1 MQLSLSGIRNPDF
14 GVMGILSITK
24 FNFLFFMVLNIVEN
38 FASLFEQHLAQLEM
52 REGEVIDATV
62 VAVDNK
68 YVTVTAGLKSESSI
82 ALSEFKD
89 ELGNLE
95 VKVGDVVKV
104 AIEAIEDG
112 YGETRLSRDKAR
124 RIAAWEELEGALE
137 RGDVL
142 TGGVYGRV
150 KGGLGVMYKN
160 VRLFLPGSLID
171 VRTVRDFT
179 PYETKPVEFKVI
191 KVDRRRNNIVISR
204 KAVLVERNGEDSK
217 AIAEKMQEG
226 NVVQGIVKNIT
237 DYGAFVDLGGIDGL
251 LYITDL
257 SWKRV
262 KHPSEVLTVG
272 QEIEAKVLKF
282 DQEKHRVSLGL
293 KQLSN
298 DPWFGVAERF
308 PVGTRL
314 HGKISNLTDY
324 GAFVELEPGIEG
336 LVHVSEMDWTN
347 KNVNPSKLV
356 KLGDEVQ
363 VQILEIDPEKRRIS
377 LGMKQCLANPWVEFA
392 EKNQKGD
399 RVAGQIR
406 SITDFGLF
414 IGLAGGIDGL
424 VHVSDIS
431 WTLSGD
437 AAIRNY
443 KKGQDIEAVILSV
456 DIEKERIA
464 LGIKQLDNDPYANF
478 LNLNDKGS
486 IVKATVKEVSAEQAT
501 VELAAEIDATLP
513 AREFSSERVDDLTK
527 VVNVGDELEVMI
539 TNIDRKTR
547 AITVSI
553 RAKDSKDE
561 AEAIKKVKQAD
572 KTAGTTNLGSLL
584 QDKLSQG

>member
-1 MQLSLSGIRNPDF
+1 M
-14 GVMGILSITK
+14 
-24 FNFLFFMVLNIVEN
+24 EN

-62 VAVDNK
+62 VAVDHK

-82 ALSEFKD
+82 SVNEFKD
-89 ELGNLE
+89 EVGNLE
-95 VKVGDVVKV
+95 VNVGDVVKV

-142 TGGVYGRV
+142 SGMVYGRV

-171 VRTVRDFT
+171 VRTVRDFA
-179 PYETKPVEFKVI
+179 PYDNKSVEFKVI

-204 KAVLVERNGEDSK
+204 KAVLVERSGEDNK
-217 AIAEKMQEG
+217 AIFERMQEG
-226 NVVQGIVKNIT
+226 NVVAGVVKNIT

-298 DPWFGVAERF
+298 DPWVGIAERF
-308 PVGTRL
+308 PQSTRL
-314 HGKISNLTDY
+314 HGKVSNLTDY
-324 GAFVELEPGIEG
+324 GAFIELEPGIEG

-347 KNVNPSKLV
+347 KNVNPSKMV

-363 VQILEIDPEKRRIS
+363 VQILEIDADKRRIS
-377 LGMKQCLANPWVEFA
+377 LGMKQCQANPWVEFA
-392 EKNQKGD
+392 DKFKKGD

-414 IGLAGGIDGL
+414 IGLDGGIDGL

-443 KKGQDIEAVILSV
+443 KKGQDVEAVIISV
-456 DIEKERIA
+456 DVEKERIA
-464 LGIKQLDNDPYANF
+464 LGIKQLDNDPYAMF
-478 LNLNDKGS
+478 LNTNDRGS
-486 IVKATVKEVSAEQAT
+486 VVTGTVKEVTPEQAIIT
-501 VELAAEIDATLP
+501 LVDGIDAVMP
-513 AREFSSERVDDLTK
+513 AREASSERVEDTTK
-527 VVNVGDELEVMI
+527 VLSAGDSVEVMI
-539 TNIDRKTR
+539 TNIDRKNR
-547 AITVSI
+547 AITVSV
-553 RAKDSKDE
+553 RAKDNKEE
-561 AEAIKKVKQAD
+561 AEAVKKVKQAE

>member
-1 MQLSLSGIRNPDF
+1 
-14 GVMGILSITK
+14 
-24 FNFLFFMVLNIVEN
+24 MVLNIVEN

-363 VQILEIDPEKRRIS
+363 IQILEIDPEKRRIS
-377 LGMKQCLANPWVEFA
+377 LGMKQCQANPWVEFA

-501 VELAAEIDATLP
+501 VELAAEIEATLP

>member
-1 MQLSLSGIRNPDF
+1 MES
-14 GVMGILSITK
+14 
-24 FNFLFFMVLNIVEN
+24 
-38 FASLFEQHLAQLEM
+38 FANLFEQHSLQLEM
-52 REGEVIDATV
+52 REGEVVDAIV
-62 VAVDNK
+62 VAVDHK
-68 YVTVTAGLKSESSI
+68 YVTVTAGLKSEASI
-82 ALSEFKD
+82 SVNEFKD
-89 ELGNLE
+89 DKGEVE

-124 RIAAWEELEGALE
+124 RIAAWEELEGALT

-142 TGGVYGRV
+142 NGMVYGRV

-171 VRTVRDFT
+171 TRTVRDFA
-179 PYETKPVEFKVI
+179 PYDNKEVEFKVI

-204 KAVLVERNGEDSK
+204 KAVLVEKTGEDSK
-217 AIAEKMQEG
+217 AIIEKMQEG

-262 KHPSEVLTVG
+262 KHPSEVLSVG

-298 DPWFGVAERF
+298 DPWVGIAERF
-308 PVGTRL
+308 PAGTRL
-314 HGKISNLTDY
+314 HGKVSNLTDY

-356 KLGDEVQ
+356 KYGDEIH
-363 VQILEIDPEKRRIS
+363 VQILEIDADKRRIS
-377 LGMKQCLANPWVEFA
+377 LGMKQCQANPWTDFA
-392 EKNQKGD
+392 DKFHKGD

-414 IGLAGGIDGL
+414 IGLDGGIDGL

-443 KKGQDIEAVILSV
+443 KKGQDVEAVIISV
-456 DIEKERIA
+456 DVEKERIA
-464 LGIKQLDNDPYANF
+464 LGIKQLDNDPYAMF
-478 LNLNDKGS
+478 LNNNDKGA
-486 IVKATVKEVSAEQAT
+486 VVAGTVKEVSAEHAT
-501 VELAAEIDATLP
+501 LELVDGIEAVLAA
-513 AREFSSERVDDLTK
+513 REASNERVDDLTK
-527 VVNVGDELEVMI
+527 VLNVGDKLEVMI
-539 TNIDRKTR
+539 TNIDRKSR
-547 AITVSI
+547 VINVSV
-553 RAKDSKDE
+553 RAKDSREE
-561 AEAIKKVKQAD
+561 ADAVKKVRQAE
-572 KTAGTTNLGSLL
+572 KSSGTTNLGSLL

>member
-1 MQLSLSGIRNPDF
+1 MES
-14 GVMGILSITK
+14 
-24 FNFLFFMVLNIVEN
+24 
-38 FASLFEQHLAQLEM
+38 FASLFEQQLSPLLNV
-52 REGEVIDATV
+52 REGDVIDATV
-62 VAVDNK
+62 VALDNK
-68 YVTVTAGLKSESSI
+68 YVTVDAGLKSEASI
-82 ALSEFKD
+82 AVSEFKD
-89 ELGNLE
+89 DAGVLAVN
-95 VKVGDVVKV
+95 VGDVVKV
-104 AIEAIEDG
+104 AVKAIEDG
-112 YGETRLSRDKAR
+112 YGETRLSRSDAL
-124 RIAAWEELEGALE
+124 RIAAWEELEGSLE
-137 RGDVL
+137 REDVL
-142 TGGVYGRV
+142 TGFVYGRV

-160 VRLFLPGSLID
+160 VSLFLPGSLID
-171 VRTVRDFT
+171 VRAVRDFAPFDNKT
-179 PYETKPVEFKVI
+179 VDFKVI

-204 KAVLVERNGEDSK
+204 KAVLVEKTGEDSK
-217 AIAEKMQEG
+217 AIIEKMQEG

-262 KHPSEVLTVG
+262 KHPSEVLSVG

-298 DPWFGVAERF
+298 DPWVGIAERF
-308 PVGTRL
+308 PAGTRL
-314 HGKISNLTDY
+314 HGKVSNLTDY

-356 KLGDEVQ
+356 KYGDEIH
-363 VQILEIDPEKRRIS
+363 VQILEIDADKRRIS
-377 LGMKQCLANPWVEFA
+377 LGMKQCQANPWTDFA
-392 EKNQKGD
+392 DKFHKGD

-414 IGLAGGIDGL
+414 IGLDGGIDGL

-443 KKGQDIEAVILSV
+443 KKGQDVEAVIISV
-456 DIEKERIA
+456 DVEKERIA
-464 LGIKQLDNDPYANF
+464 LGIKQLDNDPYAMF
-478 LNLNDKGS
+478 LNNNDKGA
-486 IVKATVKEVSAEQAT
+486 VVTGTVKEVSAEHAT
-501 VELAAEIDATLP
+501 LELVDGIEAVLAA
-513 AREFSSERVDDLTK
+513 REASNERVDDLTK
-527 VVNVGDELEVMI
+527 VLNVGDKLEVMI
-539 TNIDRKTR
+539 TNIDRKSR
-547 AITVSI
+547 VINVSV
-553 RAKDSKDE
+553 RAKDSREE
-561 AEAIKKVKQAD
+561 ADAVKKVRQAE
-572 KTAGTTNLGSLL
+572 KSSGTTNLGSLL

>member
-1 MQLSLSGIRNPDF
+1 
-14 GVMGILSITK
+14 
-24 FNFLFFMVLNIVEN
+24 VEN

-52 REGEVIDATV
+52 REGEVVDATV
-62 VAVDNK
+62 VAVDHK

-82 ALSEFKD
+82 AVSEFKD
-89 ELGNLE
+89 DLGNVE

-137 RGDVL
+137 RGDIL
-142 TGGVYGRV
+142 NGMVYGRV

-171 VRTVRDFT
+171 VRTVRDFA
-179 PYETKPVEFKVI
+179 PYDNKSVEFKVI

-204 KAVLVERNGEDSK
+204 KAVLVEKTGEDSK
-217 AIAEKMQEG
+217 VIFERMQEG

-298 DPWFGVAERF
+298 DPWAGIAERF
-308 PVGTRL
+308 PAGTRL
-314 HGKISNLTDY
+314 HGKVSNLTDY
-324 GAFVELEPGIEG
+324 GAFIELESGIEG

-347 KNVNPSKLV
+347 KNVNPSKVV

-363 VQILEIDPEKRRIS
+363 VQILEIDADKRRIS
-377 LGMKQCLANPWVEFA
+377 LGMKQCLANPWTDFA
-392 EKNQKGD
+392 DKFKRGD

-414 IGLAGGIDGL
+414 IGLNGGIDGL

-443 KKGQDIEAVILSV
+443 KKGQDVEAVIISV
-456 DIEKERIA
+456 DVEKERIA
-464 LGIKQLDNDPYANF
+464 LGIKQLDNDPYAMF
-478 LNLNDKGS
+478 LNTNDKGS
-486 IVKATVKEVSAEQAT
+486 VVNGTVKEVSAEQAT
-501 VELAAEIDATLP
+501 LELSEGIEAVLP
-513 AREFSSERVDDLTK
+513 AREASSERVDDLSK
-527 VVNVGDELEVMI
+527 VLNVGDALEVMI
-539 TNIDRKTR
+539 INIDRKTR
-547 AITVSI
+547 AISVSV
-553 RAKDSKDE
+553 RAKDSQEEKE
-561 AEAIKKVKQAD
+561 AVKKVRQAE
-572 KTAGTTNLGSLL
+572 KASGTTNLGSLL

>member
-1 MQLSLSGIRNPDF
+1 MES
-14 GVMGILSITK
+14 
-24 FNFLFFMVLNIVEN
+24 
-38 FASLFEQHLAQLEM
+38 FANLFEQHSLQLEM
-52 REGEVIDATV
+52 REGEVVDAIV
-62 VAVDNK
+62 VAVDHK
-68 YVTVTAGLKSESSI
+68 YVTVTAGLKSEASI
-82 ALSEFKD
+82 SVNEFKD
-89 ELGNLE
+89 DKGEVE

-124 RIAAWEELEGALE
+124 RIAAWEELEGALT

-142 TGGVYGRV
+142 NGMVYGRV

-171 VRTVRDFT
+171 TRTVRDFA
-179 PYETKPVEFKVI
+179 PYDNKEVEFKVI

-204 KAVLVERNGEDSK
+204 KAVLVEKTGEDSK
-217 AIAEKMQEG
+217 AIIEKMQEG

-262 KHPSEVLTVG
+262 KHPSEVLSVG

-298 DPWFGVAERF
+298 DPWVGIAERF
-308 PVGTRL
+308 PAGTRL
-314 HGKISNLTDY
+314 HGKVSNLTDY

-356 KLGDEVQ
+356 KYGDEIH
-363 VQILEIDPEKRRIS
+363 VQILEIDADKRRIS
-377 LGMKQCLANPWVEFA
+377 LGMKQCQANPWTDFA
-392 EKNQKGD
+392 DKFHKGD

-414 IGLAGGIDGL
+414 IGLDGGIDGL

-443 KKGQDIEAVILSV
+443 KKGQDVEAVIISV
-456 DIEKERIA
+456 DVEKERIA
-464 LGIKQLDNDPYANF
+464 LGIKQLDNDPYAMF
-478 LNLNDKGS
+478 LNNNDKGA
-486 IVKATVKEVSAEQAT
+486 VVTGTVKEVLAEHAT
-501 VELAAEIDATLP
+501 LELVDGIEAVLAA
-513 AREFSSERVDDLTK
+513 REASNERVDDLTK
-527 VVNVGDELEVMI
+527 VLNVGDKLEVMI
-539 TNIDRKTR
+539 TNIDRKSR
-547 AITVSI
+547 VINVSV
-553 RAKDSKDE
+553 RAKDSREE
-561 AEAIKKVKQAD
+561 ADAVKKVRQAE
-572 KTAGTTNLGSLL
+572 KSSGTTNLGSLL

>member
-1 MQLSLSGIRNPDF
+1 
-14 GVMGILSITK
+14 
-24 FNFLFFMVLNIVEN
+24 VEN

-68 YVTVTAGLKSESSI
+68 HVTVTAGLKSESTISI
-82 ALSEFKD
+82 SEFKD
-89 ELGNLE
+89 DAGNVE
-95 VKVGDVVKV
+95 VNVGDVVKV

-142 TGGVYGRV
+142 TGTVYGRV

-171 VRTVRDFT
+171 VRTVRDFA
-179 PYETKPVEFKVI
+179 PYDNKQVEFKVI

-204 KAVLVERNGEDSK
+204 KAVLVERSGEDSK
-217 AIAEKMQEG
+217 AIIEKMQEG

-262 KHPSEVLTVG
+262 KHPSEVLSVG

-298 DPWFGVAERF
+298 DPWVGIADRF
-308 PVGTRL
+308 PAGTRL
-314 HGKISNLTDY
+314 YGKVSNLTDY
-324 GAFVELEPGIEG
+324 GAFIELEPGIEG

-347 KNVNPSKLV
+347 KNVNPSKVV

-363 VQILEIDPEKRRIS
+363 IQILEIDPEKRRIS
-377 LGMKQCLANPWVEFA
+377 LGMKQCQANPWVDFA
-392 EKNQKGD
+392 EKHKKGD

-414 IGLAGGIDGL
+414 IGLDGGIDGL

-437 AAIRNY
+437 AAIRNF
-443 KKGQDIEAVILSV
+443 KKGQEVEAVIISV
-456 DIEKERIA
+456 DVEKERIA
-464 LGIKQLDNDPYANF
+464 LGIKQLDNDPYALF
-478 LNLNDKGS
+478 LNNNDKGS
-486 IVKATVKEVSAEQAT
+486 IVTGTIKEVNAEQAML
-501 VELAAEIDATLP
+501 ELADGIDAVLP
-513 AREFSSERVDDLTK
+513 VREASSERVDNLTTLF
-527 VVNVGDELEVMI
+527 NVGDAIEVMI

-547 AITVSI
+547 QLSVSV
-553 RAKDSKDE
+553 RAKDSKEE
-561 AEAIKKVKQAD
+561 ADAVRKVRQAE
-572 KTAGTTNLGSLL
+572 KASGTTNLGSLL

>member
-1 MQLSLSGIRNPDF
+1 MES
-14 GVMGILSITK
+14 
-24 FNFLFFMVLNIVEN
+24 
-38 FASLFEQHLAQLEM
+38 FASLFEQHSLQLEM
-52 REGEVIDATV
+52 REGEVVDAIV
-62 VAVDNK
+62 VGVDHK
-68 YVTVTAGLKSESSI
+68 YVTVTAGLKSEASI
-82 ALSEFKD
+82 SVSEFKD
-89 ELGNLE
+89 DKGEVE

-124 RIAAWEELEGALE
+124 RIAAWEELEGALT

-142 TGGVYGRV
+142 NGMVYGRV

-171 VRTVRDFT
+171 TRTVRDFA
-179 PYETKPVEFKVI
+179 PYDNKEVEFKVI

-204 KAVLVERNGEDSK
+204 KAVLVEKTGEDSK
-217 AIAEKMQEG
+217 AIIEKMQEG

-262 KHPSEVLTVG
+262 KHPSEVLSVG

-298 DPWFGVAERF
+298 DPWVGIAERF
-308 PVGTRL
+308 PAGTRL
-314 HGKISNLTDY
+314 HGKVSNLTDY

-356 KLGDEVQ
+356 KYGDEIH
-363 VQILEIDPEKRRIS
+363 VQILEIDADKRRIS
-377 LGMKQCLANPWVEFA
+377 LGMKQCQANPWTDFA
-392 EKNQKGD
+392 DKFHKGD

-414 IGLAGGIDGL
+414 IGLDGGIDGL

-443 KKGQDIEAVILSV
+443 KKGQDVEAVIISV
-456 DIEKERIA
+456 DVEKERIA
-464 LGIKQLDNDPYANF
+464 LGIKQLDNDPYAMF
-478 LNLNDKGS
+478 LNNNDKGA
-486 IVKATVKEVSAEQAT
+486 VVTGTVKEVSAEHAT
-501 VELAAEIDATLP
+501 LELVDGIEAVLAA
-513 AREFSSERVDDLTK
+513 REASNERVDDLTK
-527 VVNVGDELEVMI
+527 VLNVGDKLEVMI
-539 TNIDRKTR
+539 TNIDRKSR
-547 AITVSI
+547 VINVSV
-553 RAKDSKDE
+553 RAKDSREE
-561 AEAIKKVKQAD
+561 ADAVKKVRQAE
-572 KTAGTTNLGSLL
+572 KSSGTTNLGSLL

>member
-1 MQLSLSGIRNPDF
+1 MES
-14 GVMGILSITK
+14 
-24 FNFLFFMVLNIVEN
+24 
-38 FASLFEQHLAQLEM
+38 FANLFEQHSLQLEM
-52 REGEVIDATV
+52 REGEVVDAIV
-62 VAVDNK
+62 VAVDHK
-68 YVTVTAGLKSESSI
+68 YVTVTAGLKSEASI
-82 ALSEFKD
+82 SVNEFKD
-89 ELGNLE
+89 DKGEVE

-124 RIAAWEELEGALE
+124 RIAAWEELEGALT

-142 TGGVYGRV
+142 NGMVYGRV

-171 VRTVRDFT
+171 TRTVRDFA
-179 PYETKPVEFKVI
+179 PYDNKEVEFKVI

-204 KAVLVERNGEDSK
+204 KAVLVEKTGEDSK
-217 AIAEKMQEG
+217 AIIEKMQEG

-262 KHPSEVLTVG
+262 KHPSEVLSVG

-298 DPWFGVAERF
+298 DPWVGIAERF
-308 PVGTRL
+308 PAGTRL
-314 HGKISNLTDY
+314 HGKVSNLTDY

-356 KLGDEVQ
+356 KYGDEIH
-363 VQILEIDPEKRRIS
+363 VQILEIDADKRRIS
-377 LGMKQCLANPWVEFA
+377 LGMKQCQANPWTDFA
-392 EKNQKGD
+392 DKFHKGD

-414 IGLAGGIDGL
+414 IGLDGGIDGL

-443 KKGQDIEAVILSV
+443 KKGQDVEAVIISV
-456 DIEKERIA
+456 DVEKERIA
-464 LGIKQLDNDPYANF
+464 LGIKQLDNDPYAMF
-478 LNLNDKGS
+478 LNNNDKGA
-486 IVKATVKEVSAEQAT
+486 VVTGTVKEVSAEHAT
-501 VELAAEIDATLP
+501 LELVDGIEAVLAA
-513 AREFSSERVDDLTK
+513 REASNERVDDLTK
-527 VVNVGDELEVMI
+527 VLNVGDKLEVMI
-539 TNIDRKTR
+539 TNIDRKSR
-547 AITVSI
+547 VINVSV
-553 RAKDSKDE
+553 RAKDSREE
-561 AEAIKKVKQAD
+561 ADAVKKVRQAE
-572 KTAGTTNLGSLL
+572 KSSGTTNLGSLL

>member
-1 MQLSLSGIRNPDF
+1 M
-14 GVMGILSITK
+14 
-24 FNFLFFMVLNIVEN
+24 EN

-52 REGEVIDATV
+52 REGEVVEATV

-82 ALSEFKD
+82 SISEFKD

-95 VKVGDVVKV
+95 VKLGDVVQV

-124 RIAAWEELEGALE
+124 RIAAWEELEGALD
-137 RGDVL
+137 RGDIL
-142 TGGVYGRV
+142 SGMVYGRV

-171 VRTVRDFT
+171 VRTVRDFA
-179 PYETKPVEFKVI
+179 PYDNKAVEFKVI

-204 KAVLVERNGEDSK
+204 KAVLVEKTGEDSK
-217 AIAEKMQEG
+217 VIFERMQEG
-226 NVVQGIVKNIT
+226 NIVQGVVKNIT

-293 KQLSN
+293 KQLLN
-298 DPWFGVAERF
+298 DPWAGIAERF
-308 PVGTRL
+308 PAGTRL
-314 HGKISNLTDY
+314 HGKVSNLTDY
-324 GAFVELEPGIEG
+324 GAFIELEPGIEG

-347 KNVNPSKLV
+347 KNVNPSKMV

-363 VQILEIDPEKRRIS
+363 IQILEIDADKRRIS
-377 LGMKQCLANPWVEFA
+377 LGMKQCQPNPWDDFA
-392 EKNQKGD
+392 EKFKKGD

-414 IGLAGGIDGL
+414 IGLDGGIDGL

-431 WTLSGD
+431 WTLAGD

-443 KKGQDIEAVILSV
+443 KKGQDVEAMIISV
-456 DIEKERIA
+456 DVEKERIA
-464 LGIKQLDNDPYANF
+464 LGIKQLDNDPYAMF
-478 LNLNDKGS
+478 LNNNDKGS
-486 IVKATVKEVSAEQAT
+486 IVSGTVKAVTSEEATLELAEGIEVS
-501 VELAAEIDATLP
+501 LP
-513 AREFSSERVDDLTK
+513 AREASTEKVDDLTK
-527 VVNVGDELEVMI
+527 LLKVGDTIEVMI
-539 TNIDRKTR
+539 TNLDKKSR
-547 AITVSI
+547 AINVSVKVKD
-553 RAKDSKDE
+553 AKEE
-561 AEAIKKVKQAD
+561 AEAVKKVRQAE
-572 KTAGTTNLGSLL
+572 KASGTTNLGSLL

>member
-1 MQLSLSGIRNPDF
+1 M
-14 GVMGILSITK
+14 
-24 FNFLFFMVLNIVEN
+24 EN
-38 FASLFEQHLAQLEM
+38 FASLFEQHLAQIEM
-52 REGEVIDATV
+52 REGEVVNATV
-62 VAVDNK
+62 VAIDNK
-68 YVTVTAGLKSESSI
+68 YVTVSAGLKSESTI
-82 ALSEFKD
+82 AISEFKD
-89 ELGNLE
+89 DLGTLE
-95 VKVGDVVKV
+95 VKLGDVVRV

-124 RIAAWEELEGALE
+124 RIAAWEELENALE
-137 RGDVL
+137 GGEVL
-142 TGGVYGRV
+142 SGMVYGRV

-171 VRTVRDFT
+171 VRTVRDFA
-179 PYETKPVEFKVI
+179 PYDNKQVEFKVI

-204 KAVLVERNGEDSK
+204 KAVLVEKTGEDSK
-217 AIAEKMQEG
+217 VIFERMQEG
-226 NVVQGIVKNIT
+226 NVVSGIVKNIT

-298 DPWFGVAERF
+298 DPWFGIAERF
-308 PVGTRL
+308 PAGTRMF
-314 HGKISNLTDY
+314 GKVSNLTDY
-324 GAFVELEPGIEG
+324 GAFIELDPGIEG

-363 VQILEIDPEKRRIS
+363 VQILEIDADKRRIS
-377 LGMKQCLANPWVEFA
+377 LGMKQCLANPWTDFA
-392 EKNQKGD
+392 DKFQKGD
-399 RVAGQIR
+399 RVSGQIR

-414 IGLAGGIDGL
+414 IGLSGGIDGL

-443 KKGQDIEAVILSV
+443 KKGQDVEAVIIAV
-456 DIEKERIA
+456 DVEKERIA
-464 LGIKQLDNDPYANF
+464 LGIKQLDNDPYAMFFNTY
-478 LNLNDKGS
+478 DKGS
-486 IVKATVKEVSAEQAT
+486 VIKGTIKDLNAEQA
-501 VELAAEIDATLP
+501 VLELLEGIDAVLP
-513 AREFSSERVDDLTK
+513 AREAAVDRVEDLTK
-527 VVNVGDELEVMI
+527 LFALGDSLEVMI
-539 TNIDRKTR
+539 TNIDRKNR
-547 AITVSI
+547 IVNVSV

-561 AEAIKKVKQAD
+561 AEAVKKVRNAEKSS
-572 KTAGTTNLGSLL
+572 GTTNLGSLL

>member
-1 MQLSLSGIRNPDF
+1 
-14 GVMGILSITK
+14 
-24 FNFLFFMVLNIVEN
+24 
-38 FASLFEQHLAQLEM
+38 M
-52 REGEVIDATV
+52 REGEVVDAIV
-62 VAVDNK
+62 VAVDHK
-68 YVTVTAGLKSESSI
+68 YVTVTAGLKSEASI
-82 ALSEFKD
+82 SVNEFKD
-89 ELGNLE
+89 DKGEVE

-124 RIAAWEELEGALE
+124 RIAAWEELEGALT

-142 TGGVYGRV
+142 NGMVYGRV

-171 VRTVRDFT
+171 TRTVRDFA
-179 PYETKPVEFKVI
+179 PYDNKEVEFKVI

-204 KAVLVERNGEDSK
+204 KAVLVEKTGEDSK
-217 AIAEKMQEG
+217 AIIEKMQEG

-262 KHPSEVLTVG
+262 KHPSEVLSVG

-298 DPWFGVAERF
+298 DPWVGIAERF
-308 PVGTRL
+308 PAGTRL
-314 HGKISNLTDY
+314 HGKVSNLTDY

-356 KLGDEVQ
+356 KYGDEIH
-363 VQILEIDPEKRRIS
+363 VQILEIDADKRRIS
-377 LGMKQCLANPWVEFA
+377 LGMKQCQANPWTDFA
-392 EKNQKGD
+392 DKFHKGD

-414 IGLAGGIDGL
+414 IGLDGGIDGL

-443 KKGQDIEAVILSV
+443 KKGQDVEAVIISV
-456 DIEKERIA
+456 DVEKERIA
-464 LGIKQLDNDPYANF
+464 LGIKQLDNDPYAMF
-478 LNLNDKGS
+478 LNNNDKGA
-486 IVKATVKEVSAEQAT
+486 VVTGTVKEVSAEHAT
-501 VELAAEIDATLP
+501 LELVDGIEAVLAA
-513 AREFSSERVDDLTK
+513 REASNERVDDLTK
-527 VVNVGDELEVMI
+527 VLNVGDKLEVMI
-539 TNIDRKTR
+539 TNIDRKSR
-547 AITVSI
+547 VINVSV
-553 RAKDSKDE
+553 RAKDSREE
-561 AEAIKKVKQAD
+561 ADAVKKVRQAE
-572 KTAGTTNLGSLL
+572 KSSGTTNLGSLL

>member
-1 MQLSLSGIRNPDF
+1 M
-14 GVMGILSITK
+14 
-24 FNFLFFMVLNIVEN
+24 EN
-38 FASLFEQHLAQLEM
+38 FASLFEQHLAQVEM

-62 VAVDNK
+62 VAVDHK

-82 ALSEFKD
+82 SVNEFKD
-89 ELGNLE
+89 EVGNVE
-95 VKVGDVVKV
+95 VVVGDVVKV

-124 RIAAWEELEGALE
+124 RIAAWEELEGALD
-137 RGDVL
+137 RGDIL
-142 TGGVYGRV
+142 SGAVYGRV

-171 VRTVRDFT
+171 VRTVRDFA
-179 PYETKPVEFKVI
+179 PYDNKSVEFKVI

-204 KAVLVERNGEDSK
+204 KAVLVDRSGEDNK
-217 AIAEKMQEG
+217 VIFERMQEG
-226 NVVQGIVKNIT
+226 NVVQGVVKNIT

-298 DPWFGVAERF
+298 DPWVGIAERF
-308 PVGTRL
+308 PAGTRL
-314 HGKISNLTDY
+314 HGKVSNLTDY
-324 GAFVELEPGIEG
+324 GAFIELESGIEG

-347 KNVNPSKLV
+347 KNVNPSKMV
-356 KLGDEVQ
+356 KLGDEVH
-363 VQILEIDPEKRRIS
+363 VQILEIDADKRRIS
-377 LGMKQCLANPWVEFA
+377 LGMKQCQANPWTEFA
-392 EKNQKGD
+392 DKFKKGD

-414 IGLAGGIDGL
+414 IGLNGGIDGL

-443 KKGQDIEAVILSV
+443 KKGQDVEAVIISV
-456 DIEKERIA
+456 DVEKERIA
-464 LGIKQLDNDPYANF
+464 LGIKQLDNDPYAMF
-478 LNLNDKGS
+478 LTNHDRGS
-486 IVKATVKEVSAEQAT
+486 IVTGSVKEVTPEHAIIL
-501 VELAAEIDATLP
+501 LADDIEAVMP
-513 AREFSSERVDDLTK
+513 AREASSERVDDATK
-527 VVNVGDELEVMI
+527 VLSVGDSVEVMV
-539 TNIDRKTR
+539 TNVDRKTR

-553 RAKDSKDE
+553 RAKDNKEE
-561 AEAIKKVKQAD
+561 AEAVKKVKQAE

>member
-1 MQLSLSGIRNPDF
+1 M
-14 GVMGILSITK
+14 
-24 FNFLFFMVLNIVEN
+24 EN

-363 VQILEIDPEKRRIS
+363 IQILEIDPEKRRIS
-377 LGMKQCLANPWVEFA
+377 LGMKQCQANPWVEFA

-501 VELAAEIDATLP
+501 VELAAEIEATLP

>member
-1 MQLSLSGIRNPDF
+1 ML
-14 GVMGILSITK
+14 VIT
-24 FNFLFFMVLNIVEN
+24 LEN

-52 REGEVIDATV
+52 REGEVVNATV
-62 VAVDNK
+62 VSVDHK
-68 YVTVTAGLKSESSI
+68 YVVVTAGLKSESSI
-82 ALSEFKD
+82 AVSEFKD
-89 ELGNLE
+89 DLGNLE

-137 RGDVL
+137 RGDIL
-142 TGGVYGRV
+142 NGMVYGRV

-171 VRTVRDFT
+171 VRTVRDFA
-179 PYETKPVEFKVI
+179 PYDNKEVEFKVI

-204 KAVLVERNGEDSK
+204 KAVLVEKTGEDSK
-217 AIAEKMQEG
+217 VIIERMQEG

-298 DPWFGVAERF
+298 DPWAGIADRF
-308 PVGTRL
+308 PAGTRL
-314 HGKISNLTDY
+314 QGKVSNLTDY
-324 GAFVELEPGIEG
+324 GAFIELEPGIEG

-347 KNVNPSKLV
+347 KNVNPSKVV

-363 VQILEIDPEKRRIS
+363 IQILEIDADKRRIS
-377 LGMKQCLANPWVEFA
+377 LGMKQCMANPWNDFA
-392 EKNQKGD
+392 DKFQKGD

-414 IGLAGGIDGL
+414 IGLNGGIDGL

-443 KKGQDIEAVILSV
+443 KKGQEVEAVIISV
-456 DIEKERIA
+456 DVEKERIA

-478 LNLNDKGS
+478 LSLNDKGS
-486 IVKATVKEVSAEQAT
+486 VVKGTVKEVSVEQAI
-501 VELAAEIDATLP
+501 VELSDGIEAILP
-513 AREFSSERVDDLTK
+513 AREVSTDRVDDVTK
-527 VVNVGDELEVMI
+527 VLNIGDAIEAAIVNV
-539 TNIDRKTR
+539 DRKTR
-547 AITVSI
+547 IITISV
-553 RAKDSKDE
+553 RAKDNKEEKE
-561 AEAIKKVKQAD
+561 AVNKVRQAE
-572 KTAGTTNLGSLL
+572 KSSGTTSLGSLL
-584 QDKLSQG
+584 QDKFSNQG